1 MPLPWT
7 TSPLSSKSTSLSS
20 SCSPLCR
27 PPDFL
32 RVKNLHFSVLSLY
45 RAPCRPPP
53 MLRWSTSGWSFA
65 LSTHFARCFSF
76 FKINP
81 FCQVLPFSRTT
92 HFVSCTFLKIIS
104 FIQYIV
110 LTLFFTQVF
119 LHALR
124 QKVKE
129 VENMSV
135 AIHDN
140 TLSRRKFLI
149 ICLEKGFILA
159 ALVFFVS
166 FWAIA
171 FHNVYTSSVFAFSCD
186 FK

>member
-1 MPLPWT
+1 MGQICPPHG
-7 TSPLSSKSTSLSS
+7 KIEFRN
-20 SCSPLCR
+20 R
-27 PPDFL
+27 P
-32 RVKNLHFSVLSLY
+32 
-45 RAPCRPPP
+45 
-53 MLRWSTSGWSFA
+53 G
-65 LSTHFARCFSF
+65 
-76 FKINP
+76 IIG
-81 FCQVLPFSRTT
+81 
-92 HFVSCTFLKIIS
+92 LKIIS

-135 AIHDN
+135 AIQDD
-140 TLSRRKFLI
+140 TVTRRKSLI

-171 FHNVYTSSVFAFSCD
+171 FHNVYASSVFAFSCD
-186 FK
+186 FKKNT